1 VRLLRRMG
9 SLALL
14 LGAMIGLFLM
24 TDPTNTNYGLVKYPI
39 IKYFPYLASIIACFL
54 FLVTNKIKFNKMS
67 VLLFCFFFI
76 ALAGSTYA
84 LFTNG
89 FMFEETYFGRM
100 LGGFV
105 FVAFYLLS
113 LDSHEVK
120 WFIRR
125 FLYIFVLTTFIIG
138 TILILWKLGLIYVG
152 LSQMYQVKGIL
163 LVATGLLAFFIFR
176 SELVSTF
183 IFISTI
189 AVYALVG
196 KTTSLLIILTALVF
210 FVLIRWRK
218 IKKALLSNR
227 KNRMFYPVL
236 FILLFIL
243 LVFFTYMVNYS
254 IEDRLDSRGHGVRE
268 VTFSLRLVEFIDSP
282 VYGSLFTSS
291 PLLDFGPLHIPSH
304 SDILDLLS
312 GGGMISILFFY
323 LPLMLLIIKSF
334 RTINRR
340 CLNVWFSFLLLFYL
354 VAMSVNPILFMP
366 GQCFII
372 WMSLG
377 VLCGQKELYFRTMR
391 LHKLNVQS
399 FNPETVKVRLH

>member
-1 VRLLRRMG
+1 MRPLRRMG

-24 TDPTNTNYGLVKYPI
+24 TDPTNTNYGLVKYPV
-39 IKYFPYLASIIACFL
+39 IKYSPYLVSIIACFL
-54 FLVTNKIKFNKMS
+54 FLITNKIKFNKMS

-105 FVAFYLLS
+105 FIAFYLLS
-113 LDSHEVK
+113 QDSYEVK

-125 FLYIFVLTTFIIG
+125 FLYIFVLTTCIIG

-163 LVATGLLAFFIFR
+163 LVATGLLSFFVFR

-189 AVYALVG
+189 AIYALVG
-196 KTTSLLIILTALVF
+196 KTTSLLVILAALAF
-210 FVLIRWRK
+210 FVLIRWKK

-236 FILLFIL
+236 FILLFVL
-243 LVFFTYMVNYS
+243 LVFFAYMINYS

-268 VTFSLRLVEFIDSP
+268 VTFALRLSEFIDSP
-282 VYGSLFTSS
+282 IYGSLFTSS
-291 PLLDFGPLHIPSH
+291 PLLDYGPLHIPSH

-323 LPLMLLIIKSF
+323 LPLMLLIMKSF
-334 RTINRR
+334 QAINYRF
-340 CLNVWFSFLLLFYL
+340 LNVWFSFLLLFYL

-366 GQCFII
+366 GQCFIF

-377 VLCGQKELYFRTMR
+377 VLCGQKELSFRTRGYTNLMCN
-391 LHKLNVQS
+391 LLTPK
-399 FNPETVKVRLH
+399 